1 MADKSNQS
9 RQPNHLL
16 VVGLVLYAVAWFVP
30 VYKGQDL
37 VGQLGNF
44 TKGFAQGFAQGAGN
58 NPATAQM
65 PTGPDWLPGWQAC
78 QFSWRILIDES
89 TWSEQASW
97 KAQVAGTSC
106 LTNLAMLA
114 SFLLVFLRKPNVAM
128 GVVMLAC
135 AGLDASWLFL
145 IDKDPFSVF
154 RVGYFLWVAS
164 FAVVGIGMVMP
175 AATGKRAG
183 K

>member
-1 MADKSNQS
+1 MADKSHQTS
-9 RQPNHLL
+9 KINHLL

-37 VGQLGNF
+37 VGTLGHF
-44 TKGFAQGFAQGAGN
+44 SKSLQGFAQGAN
-58 NPATAQM
+58 NTPAASQM
-65 PTGPDWLPGWQAC
+65 PSGPDWLPGWQAC
-78 QFSWRILIDES
+78 LFSWNILIDET
-89 TWSEQASW
+89 TWSENASW

-106 LTNLAMLA
+106 LTNFAMLV
-114 SFLLVFLRKPNVAM
+114 SLLLVLGRRQNVVM
-128 GVVMLAC
+128 GLVMLAC
-135 AGLDASWLFL
+135 AGLDASWLWL

-164 FAVVGIGMVMP
+164 FAAVGLGMLAP
-175 AATGKRAG
+175 ATGGKRAG